1 MKNIYIDETGK
12 EIEYE
17 ESFWTGKR
25 KITIDGVLLETVDK
39 KSFNYN
45 QNTYKVKG
53 NILFGVKLIGENEI
67 IIVPKLKVWEYIL
80 IMLPL
85 ILVFIGGATGAII
98 GMLFA
103 IVIATKLR
111 KAKNIIIKILFS
123 LAMTGLAYLVWYIFA
138 ITILVALY
146 S

>member
-1 MKNIYIDETGK
+1 MKNTYIDETGK

-25 KITIDGVLLETVDK
+25 KITIDGVLLEAVDK

>member
-25 KITIDGVLLETVDK
+25 KITIDGVLLEAVDK